1 MWKLIW
7 MSWSPSDYLVYCLD
21 SRQVKRALWQPS
33 NVKGWPIKLIEVTK
47 IPGGHLDS
55 VISYK
60 SLLKVFIMRS
70 KTVGLEELPSML
82 INVIYLAGF

>member
-7 MSWSPSDYLVYCLD
+7 MPWSPSDYLVHCLD
-21 SRQVKRALWQPS
+21 SGQVERALWQPS

-70 KTVGLEELPSML
+70 KTVGLEELPPML
-82 INVIYLAGF
+82 TNVIYLAGF